1 MNVAII
7 IAGGVGSRM
16 GLDIPKQF
24 VHVYGKPVII
34 YTLEGFQRHPEIDAI
49 EVVCLSGWEE
59 TLRDYARQYGITK
72 LKWVVTGGASGQ
84 ESIRNGVYGLEG
96 ELAADDIAIIHDGIR
111 PMVDSSVLSDVL
123 RVCRLHGNGVTSTPY
138 NDQIFRKLDDYST
151 REYITRETLRR
162 VATPQAYRYGLLLE
176 GYRRAFA
183 EGIGIAGSAYT
194 NTMMVDLGHTLYFAA
209 GSDKNIKLTSRDD
222 LALFKA
228 FLRME
233 ND

>member
-1 MNVAII
+1 M
-7 IAGGVGSRM
+7 
-16 GLDIPKQF
+16 
-24 VHVYGKPVII
+24 
-34 YTLEGFQRHPEIDAI
+34 
-49 EVVCLSGWEE
+49 VCLSGWEE

-138 NDQIFRKLDDYST
+138 NDQIFRKLDDYCT

-183 EGIGIAGSAYT
+183 EGIGITGSAYT